1 MNKATVPSQRNFAFA
16 TDRPAEEETIDVQK
30 IFLMARRQMKSI
42 LGCSALGIV
51 LAFVFM
57 YLSPPV
63 YSSSSQILVDQNI
76 GKVVGD
82 VSTLPATIQTDAEIL
97 SNIEVLKSM
106 RLALAVVDAENLADD
121 PAFLN
126 SPPSVARQLLQPA
139 RDGVRILRETAKS
152 ILEGNE
158 SETGPRVTAAKDKRE
173 TAAERLR
180 SDLGAERVGR
190 SFVINTTYQ
199 SHDPERAHRLLEATV
214 RAFLVDQQLANIAA
228 SQVAT
233 NWMKVRL
240 DELADQSHE
249 AGLAVERFRA
259 DNGLSIARG
268 ELVSEQR
275 LSELNGQLVLA
286 QSELG
291 QAEARARQMDAII
304 SGGIEAAT
312 LNAVSAG
319 ATTQDAAVAALR
331 TRYSGLSRRI
341 ESITARWGED
351 HAQAQS
357 LRGERDNVAR
367 ELYAELQ
374 RIAAQYQSELS
385 VAQNRVQALRD
396 QTNAQTGSNASS
408 NQLLV
413 QLSGLEQKAES
424 LKALYGS
431 SLTRYE
437 EALQRQ
443 SFPVSNLRVI
453 SPATQPQA
461 PSEPRLVPTL
471 AMFLLLGGLLG
482 CGVGAMRE
490 FNDRYFRV
498 GEDVRRLLGVRFL
511 GYLPRLKG
519 FGGGGKDRIMHVSL
533 DRPNSSFTETLRKIR
548 LNLNPE
554 VAGASSRVIGVISIL
569 PGEGK
574 TTVAA
579 NLAGFLATT
588 GARTILIDADL
599 RRPRVSQVLAPRL
612 PSGLVDAARGQ
623 PWGDAVK
630 VDERT
635 GLVVMPNAS
644 ASEGPHDVSVL
655 SSTGMERLLGE
666 LRAAFDYVVLDLPP
680 IGPVADAASM
690 QPLIDSFVLVLQWG
704 STPIELTCGIFQSEQ
719 GISHKIVGAVLNK
732 TNISALRRYGATGSD
747 TRAYRRYRSY
757 YNEVA

>member
-1 MNKATVPSQRNFAFA
+1 MNKATVPSQRSFAFA
-16 TDRPAEEETIDVQK
+16 TDRPAEDETIDVQK
-30 IFLMARRQMKSI
+30 IFLMARRQMKWI
-42 LGCSALGIV
+42 LGCSALGLV

-57 YLSPPV
+57 YFSPPV

-97 SNIEVLKSM
+97 SNIEVLKSI

-126 SPPSVARQLLQPA
+126 SPPSVARQLLQPV
-139 RDGVRILRETAKS
+139 RDGMRILRDTAKS

-158 SETGPRVTAAKDKRE
+158 SETGPRVVAAAKDKRE

-180 SDLGAERVGR
+180 ADLRAERVGR
-190 SFVINTTYQ
+190 SFVINTTYK
-199 SHDPERAHRLLEATV
+199 SHDPERAYRLLEATV

-240 DELADQSHE
+240 DELSDQSHE

-291 QAEARARQMDAII
+291 QVEARARQMDAIV

-319 ATTQDAAVAALR
+319 ATTQDAAVDALR

-367 ELYAELQ
+367 DLYAELQ
-374 RIAAQYQSELS
+374 RIAAQYRSELS

-482 CGVGAMRE
+482 CGIGAMRE
-490 FNDRYFRV
+490 FNDRHFRV
-498 GEDVRRLLGVRFL
+498 GEDVRRLLGVRF

-519 FGGGGKDRIMHVSL
+519 FGGGGEDRIMHASL

-554 VAGASSRVIGVISIL
+554 AGGSRFAGNRRNLNPSGRRKDDRCGQPRGLSRYNRRSDHPYRCRSPSSACQPGFGAAPAKRLGRCRAGTTLGRRRKGRRAHRAGGDAERVGQRGSARRQR
-569 PGEGK
+569 PEFHRHGK
-574 TTVAA
+574 T
-579 NLAGFLATT
+579 AGRT
-588 GARTILIDADL
+588 ARGVRL
-599 RRPRVSQVLAPRL
+599 RRPRFASYRARGGR
-612 PSGLVDAARGQ
+612 SFDAAVDRRLRVGS
-623 PWGDAVK
+623 AV
-630 VDERT
+630 
-635 GLVVMPNAS
+635 GFNS
-644 ASEGPHDVSVL
+644 H
-655 SSTGMERLLGE
+655 
-666 LRAAFDYVVLDLPP
+666 RAHQRHY
-680 IGPVADAASM
+680 PV
-690 QPLIDSFVLVLQWG
+690 
-704 STPIELTCGIFQSEQ
+704 
-719 GISHKIVGAVLNK
+719 
-732 TNISALRRYGATGSD
+732 
-747 TRAYRRYRSY
+747 
-757 YNEVA
+757 